1 MVREGKPC
9 SAKQNR
15 GSAVIE
21 MTLLMPVFLGCI
33 YFYIMFFLFLFDSSN
48 QLQQMAE
55 VLYQDRTAE
64 DETAIG
70 QTEDMVEA
78 GVLRKEGEVLIIELK
93 KEGKLFD
100 TELELRRADDEDV
113 VKKLRRWQFA
123 ADLF

>member
-1 MVREGKPC
+1 MVRERKPC
-9 SAKQNR
+9 SVKQNR

-78 GVLRKEGEVLIIELK
+78 RVLRKEGEVLIIELK

>member
-1 MVREGKPC
+1 MVRERKPC
-9 SAKQNR
+9 SVKQNR